1 MTLPEGWELDD
12 DGFPRPIRKRS
23 SGGKRAT
30 RLSDLLID
38 EISFVERG
46 ANQRS
51 HVVLTKADGSPEPK
65 EPTVEMEVDPYGDA
79 AIRYDIAK
87 ELTAIF
93 EADPKV
99 YDRQYVVKQ
108 PEQELGNLLGAH
120 QRLMAA
126 LREAAL
132 SNTSSSLYQRLIGPE
147 VAAAY
152 DAVYGRPTDDDARAT

>member
-1 MTLPEGWELDD
+1 MTAEPGRVVIFKK
-12 DGFPRPIRKRS
+12 DGRVPIAKVP
-23 SGGKRAT
+23 
-30 RLSDLLID
+30 D
-38 EISFVERG
+38 
-46 ANQRS
+46 
-51 HVVLTKADGSPEPK
+51 PEPAK
-65 EPTVEMEVDPYGDA
+65 ESTMPTEDPYGDA
-79 AIRYDIAK
+79 AVRYDIAK

-99 YDRQYVVKQ
+99 YDRHYVVKQ
-108 PEQELGNLLGAH
+108 PEEELGNLLGAH

-152 DAVYGRPTDDDARAT
+152 DAVYGRPVDHDAKAKR